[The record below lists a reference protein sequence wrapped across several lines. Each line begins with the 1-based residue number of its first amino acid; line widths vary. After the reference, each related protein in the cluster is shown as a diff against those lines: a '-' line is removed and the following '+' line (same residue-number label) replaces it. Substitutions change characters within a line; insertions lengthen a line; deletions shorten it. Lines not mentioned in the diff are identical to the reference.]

1 MSKTVIVKS
10 LRELMT
16 AITEQKRLRGII
28 LNASAD
34 LICNNLMCEKVTE
47 PCICKLERVL
57 QHVDTDN
64 IEIMDLSNNNLKDLP
79 PSMHN
84 FTNLKQLNVSGNLL
98 SADNIKTL
106 QTSNPNLEEFIR

>member
-28 LNASAD
+28 LNASPD

-57 QHVDTDN
+57 QHVDTN
-64 IEIMDLSNNNLKDLP
+64 SVEIMDLSNNNLKDLP
-79 PSMHN
+79 PSIDN
-84 FTNLKQLNVSGNLL
+84 FTNLKQLDVSGNPL
-98 SADNIKTL
+98 SLDKINALKK
-106 QTSNPNLEEFIR
+106 SNPNLQEFIK